1 MTRPALTTGLLAVAF
16 AVAVPAS
23 AQFMA
28 ADLFYLPVSAHS
40 DGENDSRW
48 RSNLYITNVA
58 DTDVDVA
65 LAYLPT
71 GGNTNASVF
80 LDRSTWLGG
89 TEDDGFGFV
98 DEALANIPP
107 RGTVVL
113 TDPIGEYWVPELGVP
128 GTGAIVLFAYESGT
142 LEDDSTRVNKN
153 VILTSRIYN
162 KTTIWVPDEDNE
174 GEFIEENATY
184 GQTMPGVPWYA
195 LVNSSAAGEEGDFTF
210 QILGGGRQNNRFRYN
225 LGIVNASDPQTTI
238 TLNLQPFQGDGEPFL
253 DTSGNQ
259 IVRQVLLL
267 PAAQVQYANVLDT
280 LFGLGK
286 TQLDVTVRVTFTGW
300 TSSGSSPMPRFAC
313 YGSYIDN
320 RSNDPTTIL
329 PSFAFPIDTDLLWG
343 TDGGGGAKSRVSA
356 ERIRRPV
363 ELPPR

>member
-1 MTRPALTTGLLAVAF
+1 MTRTALTTGLLAVALT
-16 AVAVPAS
+16 VAAPAG

-28 ADLFYLPVSAHS
+28 SDLFYLPVAAHS
-40 DGENDSRW
+40 GSANGNAW
-48 RSNLYITNVA
+48 RSDLYITNVD

-65 LAYLPT
+65 LAYLQT
-71 GGNTNASVF
+71 GQISNASVF
-80 LDRSTWLGG
+80 VDRSTWLGG
-89 TEDDGFGFV
+89 TEDDGFGLV

-107 RGTVVL
+107 GGTVVL
-113 TDPIGEYWVPELGVP
+113 SDPIGDYWAPEFGFA
-128 GTGAIVLFAYESGT
+128 GTGAIVLFAYESGS
-142 LEDDSTRVNKN
+142 LEDDGTRVNKN

-174 GEFIEENATY
+174 GEFIEKNATY

-195 LVNSSAAGEEGDFTF
+195 LVSSSAVDEESDFTF
-210 QILGGGRQNNRFRYN
+210 QILAGATQNNRYRYN

-238 TLNLQPFQGDGEPFL
+238 TLTLQPFQGDGEPFL
-253 DTSGNQ
+253 DDSDNP
-259 IVRQVLLL
+259 ILRQVLLP

-280 LFGLGK
+280 LFGLNK
-286 TQLDVTVRVTFTGW
+286 PPLDVSIRVSFAGW
-300 TSSGSSPMPRFAC
+300 TSSGGTPIPRFAC

-329 PSFAFPIDTDLLWG
+329 PSFAFPIDTSLLWG
-343 TDGGGGAKSRVSA
+343 TSGEDGAKSRVDA
-356 ERIRRPV
+356 ERPRRPV

>member
-1 MTRPALTTGLLAVAF
+1 MTRTALTTGLLAVAL
-16 AVAVPAS
+16 AVATPAS

-28 ADLFYLPVSAHS
+28 ADLFYLPVAAHTAGAS
-40 DGENDSRW
+40 GSQW
-48 RSNLYITNVA
+48 RSDLYITNVD

-71 GGNTNASVF
+71 GQISNASVF
-80 LDRSTWLGG
+80 IDRSTWLGG

-107 RGTVVL
+107 GGTVVL
-113 TDPIGEYWVPELGVP
+113 SDPIGDYWAPELGVA
-128 GTGAIVLFAYESGT
+128 GTGAIVVFAYESGS

-195 LVNSSAAGEEGDFTF
+195 LVNSSAVDEESNFTF

-225 LGIVNASDPQTTI
+225 LGIVNA
-238 TLNLQPFQGDGEPFL
+238 
-253 DTSGNQ
+253 
-259 IVRQVLLL
+259 
-267 PAAQVQYANVLDT
+267 
-280 LFGLGK
+280 
-286 TQLDVTVRVTFTGW
+286 
-300 TSSGSSPMPRFAC
+300 
-313 YGSYIDN
+313 
-320 RSNDPTTIL
+320 
-329 PSFAFPIDTDLLWG
+329 
-343 TDGGGGAKSRVSA
+343 
-356 ERIRRPV
+356 
-363 ELPPR
+363 